1 MGAAHLRTLV
11 DDSLWQDWAAYFCS
25 PSCPLTLD
33 IFLKLSKVILSLDK
47 NWFQCGSVSSIRHK
61 CSQIADAAQKK
72 DMTPWLV
79 LGTCRYLSF
88 LGLGKFVSSAPC
100 SGGGKPVWYYLR
112 RPLGQQDMASLEDL
126 LPAFGVTAA
135 STPSLEAYKARSQK
149 SEDSPQRAPQLSDWT
164 PLEKSVVLDRAS
176 ARQVPSAQDRG

>member
-1 MGAAHLRTLV
+1 M
-11 DDSLWQDWAAYFCS
+11 
-25 PSCPLTLD
+25 
-33 IFLKLSKVILSLDK
+33 
-47 NWFQCGSVSSIRHK
+47 SSIRHK